1 MKSVLLSSNVVFALL
16 VIAQGVRACM
26 FSVCRGVCRGVGA
39 WMGVCVC
46 ICRLGGGGAQFHV
59 FSSSSDTINIHKKN

>member
-1 MKSVLLSSNVVFALL
+1 MSVHKKRKEKMKSVLLSSNVVFALL

-39 WMGVCVC
+39 WMGVCVYM
-46 ICRLGGGGAQFHV
+46 
-59 FSSSSDTINIHKKN
+59 